1 MAEQVIYRIRSMWSE
16 IFLCTALGLGPL
28 SFGCSASA
36 QAAPAR
42 SVIEASQV
50 VAAMRDDSLPIEG
63 AKVKISAPV
72 TSSIVMAKLEVL
84 SATVIGSH
92 DVRLRMACLDRSA
105 CVPFFAIANYAD
117 AVDEDKFRR
126 GKLTQQADAQTPS
139 QADSPMSNASASKLT
154 NAAKDAPLLHAGA
167 SASLECDADRIH
179 IRLEVISLQNGH
191 PGDRV
196 RVSSLDHKQIYTAEV
211 VTPTLLKGEL
221 LK

>member
-1 MAEQVIYRIRSMWSE
+1 MTQQVLHRVGFRWSE
-16 IFLCTALGLGPL
+16 IFLYAAIGLGPL
-28 SFGCSASA
+28 SFVCSSSA

-63 AKVKISAPV
+63 AKVKISAPM

-117 AVDEDKFRR
+117 AVDEDKFRG
-126 GKLTQQADAQTPS
+126 GKLTQQADAQTTS
-139 QADSPMSNASASKLT
+139 QSAAPASNASMSKST
-154 NAAKDAPLLHAGA
+154 NAAKEAPLLHAGA
-167 SASLECDADRIH
+167 SASLECDADKIH
-179 IRLEVISLQNGH
+179 IRLEVISLQNGR